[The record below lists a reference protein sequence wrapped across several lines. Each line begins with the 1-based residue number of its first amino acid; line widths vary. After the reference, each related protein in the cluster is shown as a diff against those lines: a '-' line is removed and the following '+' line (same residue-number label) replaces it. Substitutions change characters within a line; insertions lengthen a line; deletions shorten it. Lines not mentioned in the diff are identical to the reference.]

1 MSFKTYE
8 APFKDFA
15 IPGLLGALIYYG
27 WTEKPGKPDSWAI
40 FRCGGLTEAGK
51 FARALCNRALYEVQ
65 GISKTES
72 KFVDSS
78 RQHCSR
84 MSLQVSASGLVNPV

>member
-1 MSFKTYE
+1 MNSNDFECFASTGMNLPETTLPELEPELPCRRTRLRSILASHVSF
-8 APFKDFA
+8 
-15 IPGLLGALIYYG
+15 
-27 WTEKPGKPDSWAI
+27 
-40 FRCGGLTEAGK
+40 
-51 FARALCNRALYEVQ
+51 
-65 GISKTES
+65 